1 MRLMLRK
8 TWLFLLMFCL
18 LITTISAQESN
29 YAIYEVG
36 ANSTML
42 GGAVTA
48 GVKDNSAIY
57 YNPGALV
64 FVEKSNLSIETAS
77 FFGGFLKIK
86 NGAGT
91 NVDIKSNSVDVI
103 PSIIAGTIKSKNLED
118 WTFSYAVM
126 TTYSSFIQ
134 FNNRVAKFYDVIQS
148 QPGDEYYVGV
158 YDYSNKMRD
167 VRIGAA
173 ASKKISDNLGIGASL
188 FGVYRNQDFLLS
200 KEGNVSRS
208 ENDSLFTIGFSRIAR
223 GMVFS
228 SLSMVLQFGA
238 VYKVNNSK
246 FGLNIALPNLNLDI
260 IAKGKISESL
270 NTFVPSA
277 GVPLFS
283 SSRFGEKL
291 KTTHKIPLTIAA
303 GYQRMYAE
311 IDWNFKVTY
320 SAPIATYTQI
330 ATEPNQDPANSD
342 PLIVESEARPIL
354 NVAVGLR
361 KDIRDGLSF
370 LGGFRTDLNYDPD
383 VDPGGLEFVD
393 RMSYWNL
400 YHFTGGVIW
409 YNQKAHLTLG
419 ADYAMGI
426 SKGDLQQVNL
436 TEPSDNNLLFGVR
449 NSDTNTFYGQLNIVL
464 GFAITFGN
472 GE

>member
-1 MRLMLRK
+1 
-8 TWLFLLMFCL
+8 MFCL
-18 LITTISAQESN
+18 FLTTISAQESN
-29 YAIYEVG
+29 YAVYEVG
-36 ANSTML
+36 ANSAML

-48 GVKDNSAIY
+48 GVKDNSAIF

-91 NVDIKSNSVDVI
+91 NVDIRSSSVDVI

-134 FNNRVAKFYDVIQS
+134 FNNRVSKFYDVVPS
-148 QPGDEYYVGV
+148 QPGDEYYVGI

-167 VRIGAA
+167 IRIGAA

-188 FGVYRNQDFLLS
+188 FGVYRNQDFLLR
-200 KEGNVSRS
+200 KEGNVSVTQ
-208 ENDSLFTIGFSRIAR
+208 NDSLYAIGYSRIDR

-246 FGLNIALPNLNLDI
+246 FGLNIALPNLNMDV

-270 NTFVPSA
+270 NTFVPSS
-277 GVPLFS
+277 GVPFTSLN
-283 SSRFGEKL
+283 RFGEKL

-303 GYQRMYAE
+303 GYQIMYAE

-320 SAPIATYTQI
+320 SAPIASYTRI
-330 ATEPNQDPANSD
+330 ATEPNQDPANSN
-342 PLIVESEARPIL
+342 PLVVKGEARPIL

-370 LGGFRTDLNYDPD
+370 LGGFRTDLNYNPD
-383 VDPGGLEFVD
+383 VNAGGLEFVD

-409 YNQKAHLTLG
+409 HNQKAHLTLG
-419 ADYAMGI
+419 ADYAFGL
-426 SKGDLQQVNL
+426 SQGDLQQVNL

-449 NSDTNTFYGQLNIVL
+449 NTNTNTFYSQLNIVF
-464 GFAITFGN
+464 GFAVTFGD